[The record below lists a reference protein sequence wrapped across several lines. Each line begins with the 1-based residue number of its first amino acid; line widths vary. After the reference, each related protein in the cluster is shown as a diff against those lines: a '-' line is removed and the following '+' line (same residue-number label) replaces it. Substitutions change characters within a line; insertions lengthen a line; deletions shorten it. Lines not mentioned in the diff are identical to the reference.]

1 MNPKS
6 DCQQDEEDKGQ
17 KSIDIKNT
25 EKMKGR
31 TVEAI
36 KGNIHKENNDM
47 ISTDKDTYWNNLEN
61 IETTIIGEEI
71 VEKDSA
77 ALIKFSLGDQLADH
91 PKAIITL
98 FEKTCK
104 ENMSNLYYMDKSL
117 IIEENWAKTSA
128 KQPPNRKWNNI
139 LNYKIIKKE
148 KSQEGNVK
156 LQDYE
161 KVDGFKRI

>member
-1 MNPKS
+1 
-6 DCQQDEEDKGQ
+6 
-17 KSIDIKNT
+17 
-25 EKMKGR
+25 MKDR
-31 TVEAI
+31 TVEDI
-36 KGNIHKENNDM
+36 KGNTHKENVDM
-47 ISTDKDTYWNNLEN
+47 IRTDEDIYWNNLEN

-77 ALIKFSLGDQLADH
+77 AFIKFSLGDQLADQ
-91 PKAIITL
+91 PKEIITL

-139 LNYKIIKKE
+139 SNYKMIKKG